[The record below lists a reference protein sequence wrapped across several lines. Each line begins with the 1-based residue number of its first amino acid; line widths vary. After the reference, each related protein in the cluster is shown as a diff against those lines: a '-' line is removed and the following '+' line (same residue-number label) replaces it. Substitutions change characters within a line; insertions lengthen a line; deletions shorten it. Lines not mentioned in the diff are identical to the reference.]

1 MYYVFLYLYPSPR
14 FRIKQR
20 QKLRGVEELEALGV
34 TLQLRTERFDDYLEA
49 LQNFMDREGHA
60 DVPWP
65 PKRLRLLVT
74 FFLLLNVFED

>member
-1 MYYVFLYLYPSPR
+1 M
-14 FRIKQR
+14 
-20 QKLRGVEELEALGV
+20 

-65 PKRLRLLVT
+65 PKRLKVAGYLFCVVEC
-74 FFLLLNVFED
+74 F